1 MSKKILAV
9 DDEPDILKVVIFRL
23 KKEGYDVRTAIN
35 GQMALDMIADERPDI
50 VLLDITLPLLNGIE
64 VCKRIKAD
72 DNFKSIPVMFLTAS
86 TASEGFKERAAEAGA
101 QDYMFKPFDYEELLE
116 KIKKLLD

>member
-50 VLLDITLPLLNGIE
+50 VLLDITLSLLNGIE

>member
-1 MSKKILAV
+1 VSKKILAV

>member
-23 KKEGYDVRTAIN
+23 KKEGYDIKTAIN
-35 GQMALDMIADERPDI
+35 GQMALDMIAEDRPDLI
-50 VLLDITLPLLNGIE
+50 LLDITLPVLNGFE
-64 VCKRIKAD
+64 VCRRIKAD
-72 DNFKSIPVMFLTAS
+72 EHSKDIPVMFLTAS

-101 QDYMFKPFDYEELLE
+101 QDYMFKPFDYDELLA
-116 KIKKLLD
+116 KIKKMLS